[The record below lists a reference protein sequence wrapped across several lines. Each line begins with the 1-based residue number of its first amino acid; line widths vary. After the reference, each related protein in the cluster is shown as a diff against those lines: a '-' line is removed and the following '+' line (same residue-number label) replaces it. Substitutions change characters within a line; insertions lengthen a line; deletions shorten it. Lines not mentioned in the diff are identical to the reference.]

1 MSGAT
6 LKVTNKDEGWD
17 ALKDR
22 VLKLSTAG
30 AYSLVGV
37 QGQQASSAH
46 RKAAPMTVVD
56 LAVVHEFG
64 AVIRTRSGSEIVIPQ
79 RSFIRATIDEHA
91 PKLQRTASA
100 LGQGVLIGKFQTGQA
115 LELLGQQ
122 GVGLI
127 KQRIANGIPPRNAD
141 STIARKK
148 SSTPLVDTGQLRGS
162 ITHRVEGS

>member
-6 LKVTNKDEGWD
+6 LKVTDKDAGWD

-22 VLKLSTAG
+22 VLKLSAPG
-30 AYSLVGV
+30 AYTLVGV

-46 RKAAPMTVVD
+46 REAAPMTVVD

-64 AVIRTRSGSEIVIPQ
+64 KVIHKKDGTEIVIPQ
-79 RSFIRATIDEHA
+79 RSFIRATIDEYA

-100 LGQGVLIGKFQTGQA
+100 LGQGVLIGKFQTRQA

-127 KQRIANGIPPRNAD
+127 KQRIADGIPPPNAD
-141 STIARKK
+141 STKARKG

-162 ITHRVEGS
+162 ITHRVEGG

>member
-6 LKVTNKDEGWD
+6 LKVTNKDAGWD

-22 VLKLSTAG
+22 VLKLSTPG
-30 AYSLVGV
+30 AFTLVGV
-37 QGQQASSAH
+37 QGQQAASAH
-46 RKAAPMTVVD
+46 REAAPMTVVD

-64 AVIRTRSGSEIVIPQ
+64 AVIRTSRGKEIVIPQ

-127 KQRIANGIPPRNAD
+127 KQRIADGIPPRNAD
-141 STIARKK
+141 STIARKG
-148 SSTPLVDTGQLRGS
+148 SSTPLVDSGQLRGS

>member
-6 LKVTNKDEGWD
+6 LKVTDKDAGWD

-22 VLKLSTAG
+22 VLKLSAPG
-30 AYSLVGV
+30 AYTLVGV
-37 QGQQASSAH
+37 QGQEAGSAH
-46 RKAAPMTVVD
+46 RAAAPMTVVD
-56 LAVVHEFG
+56 VAVTHEFG
-64 AVIRTRSGSEIVIPQ
+64 AVIRTRRGKEIVIPQ

-91 PKLQRTASA
+91 PKLQRTAAA
-100 LGQGVLIGKFQTGQA
+100 LGQGVLIGKFQTRQA

-127 KQRIANGIPPRNAD
+127 QQRIADGIAPPNAP

-148 SSTPLVDTGQLRGS
+148 SSKPLVDTGQLRGS
-162 ITHRVEGS
+162 ITHRVEGG

>member
-6 LKVTNKDEGWD
+6 LKVTDKDAGWD

-22 VLKLSTAG
+22 VLKLSTPG
-30 AYSLVGV
+30 AFTLVGV

-56 LAVVHEFG
+56 LAVVHEYG
-64 AVIRTRSGSEIVIPQ
+64 KVIHKKDGTEIVIPQ

-127 KQRIANGIPPRNAD
+127 KQRIADGIAPPNAD
-141 STIARKK
+141 STKARKG
-148 SSTPLVDTGQLRGS
+148 SSTPLVDTGQLRGA
-162 ITHRVEGS
+162 ITHRVEGG

>member
-6 LKVTNKDEGWD
+6 LKVTDKDAGWD

-22 VLKLSTAG
+22 VLKLSAPG
-30 AYSLVGV
+30 AYTLVGV

-46 RKAAPMTVVD
+46 REAAPMTVVD

-64 AVIRTRSGSEIVIPQ
+64 AVIRTRTGKEIVIPQ

-100 LGQGVLIGKFQTGQA
+100 LGQGVLIGKFLTGQA

-141 STIARKK
+141 STIARKG

>member
-6 LKVTNKDEGWD
+6 LKVTDKDAGWD
-17 ALKDR
+17 ALKER
-22 VLKLSTAG
+22 VLKLSTGG
-30 AYSLVGV
+30 AFTLVGV
-37 QGQQASSAH
+37 QGQQAAAAH
-46 RKAAPMTVVD
+46 HKAARMTVAD

-64 AVIRTRSGSEIVIPQ
+64 AVIRTRHGSEIVIPQ
-79 RSFIRATIDEHA
+79 RSFIRATIDEYA

-100 LGQGVLIGKFQTGQA
+100 LGQGVLMGKFMTRQA

-122 GVGLI
+122 GTGLI
-127 KQRIANGIPPRNAD
+127 KQRIADRIAPRNAD

-162 ITHRVEGS
+162 ITHRVEGG

>member
-6 LKVTNKDEGWD
+6 LKVTDKDAGWD

-22 VLKLSTAG
+22 VLKLSAPG
-30 AYSLVGV
+30 AYALVGV
-37 QGQQASSAH
+37 QGQQAASAH
-46 RKAAPMTVVD
+46 RAAAPMTVVD

-64 AVIRTRSGSEIVIPQ
+64 KVIHKEDGTEIVIPQ
-79 RSFIRATIDEHA
+79 RSFIRATIDEYA

-100 LGQGVLIGKFQTGQA
+100 LGQGVLIGKFQTRQA

-127 KQRIANGIPPRNAD
+127 QQRIADGIPPPNAD
-141 STIARKK
+141 STKARKG

-162 ITHRVEGS
+162 ITHRVEGG